1 MIIKNGII
9 HDAVKAKPYKAD
21 IQIKDG
27 KTAHVA
33 LGLPDDPA
41 MFEQMIALLQHAQDA
56 YIAAFKSTIA
66 QYRPSM
72 ISEDHTNMIV
82 EMIDNIANDTEEI
95 LNTHLKEVAE

>member
-1 MIIKNGII
+1 MQHRCKQ
-9 HDAVKAKPYKAD
+9 AP
-21 IQIKDG
+21 G
-27 KTAHVA
+27 KHAGT
-33 LGLPDDPA
+33 
-41 MFEQMIALLQHAQDA
+41 LLQHAQDA

-95 LNTHLKEVAE
+95 LNTHLKEVVE

>member
-1 MIIKNGII
+1 MPPEISGIG
-9 HDAVKAKPYKAD
+9 
-21 IQIKDG
+21 IKDG
-27 KTAHVA
+27 QTAHIS

-56 YIAAFKSTIA
+56 YIASFKSTIA